1 LPGASPPE
9 LYPLAKGRLPLDFLR
24 GHPHLR
30 GRTNTH
36 GAVAR
41 VRSALAYAVHQ
52 FFQQQQFHYVHTPII
67 TTSDC
72 EGAGELFSVTTL
84 LSGPHR
90 LIPQAQSG
98 EEATA
103 ERIQRGDGPRDVDAC
118 EAGGADGA
126 LSTSETAG
134 KVDYGSDFFRK
145 AAFLTVSGQLHAE
158 ASALALGKVRENS

>member
-1 LPGASPPE
+1 M
-9 LYPLAKGRLPLDFLR
+9 
-24 GHPHLR
+24 
-30 GRTNTH
+30 
-36 GAVAR
+36 
-41 VRSALAYAVHQ
+41 RSALAFAVHK

-103 ERIQRGDGPRDVDAC
+103 ERIEREDGAGNVGAC
-118 EAGGADGA
+118 EAGGAEGA
-126 LSTSETAG
+126 LSSGGAAV